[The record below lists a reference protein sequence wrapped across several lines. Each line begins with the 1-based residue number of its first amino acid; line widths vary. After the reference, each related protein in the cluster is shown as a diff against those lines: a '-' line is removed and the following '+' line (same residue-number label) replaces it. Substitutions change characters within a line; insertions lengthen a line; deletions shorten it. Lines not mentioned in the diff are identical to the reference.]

1 MDTEAGREP
10 VATKVVEMIKTGQT
24 ALNAIENI
32 QFGVNI
38 DGLVFTN
45 TSNLKK
51 LESTGLR

>member
-10 VATKVVEMIKTGQT
+10 VATKVVEMIKTWQT

-32 QFGVNI
+32 KFGVNI

-45 TSNLKK
+45 TSN
-51 LESTGLR
+51 